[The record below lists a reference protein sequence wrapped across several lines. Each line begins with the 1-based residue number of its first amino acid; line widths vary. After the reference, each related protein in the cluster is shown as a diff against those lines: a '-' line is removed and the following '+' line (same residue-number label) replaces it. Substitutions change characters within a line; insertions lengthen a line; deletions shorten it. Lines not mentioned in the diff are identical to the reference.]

1 MGIGQWHAYGHDV
14 VSSAPQNTAVCL
26 KLGSCGQCVRC
37 NPETHCCVQGCFQK
51 FAARLL
57 PGAALTDGDVCEH
70 LNAEM
75 RPYNGTAKY
84 MGPAAFRD
92 FLHDMVLPLAS
103 PRQPLTLLMNHVC
116 ARVQLSHG
124 SRRAPRLLW
133 QLARLGERKADR
145 LPALLKMF
153 LARALSAMG
162 KAEAGMAEA
171 GTHLAAL
178 PAGDSDGGGPSQA
191 RSLFTQVGPLSDCA
205 GTSYLSYSSPSSLR
219 PTSGASELMNCHLRV
234 LAQAFTRLSKHASEL
249 HSTCRGTSPGS

>member
-92 FLHDMVLPLAS
+92 FLHDMVLQLAS

-124 SRRAPRLLW
+124 SRRAPHLLW

-145 LPALLKMF
+145 LPGLLKMF

-171 GTHLAAL
+171 GTHLAAV
-178 PAGDSDGGGPSQA
+178 PADEGDGGGPSQA
-191 RSLFTQVGPLSDCA
+191 RSLFTSGTTVG
-205 GTSYLSYSSPSSLR
+205 GTSTTQVTDSPCFL
-219 PTSGASELMNCHLRV
+219 PTSGA
-234 LAQAFTRLSKHASEL
+234 
-249 HSTCRGTSPGS
+249 